1 MASWYQIELDTKGSL
16 DIVTLKLEVNP
27 DFPFDMIGA
36 IEGLQKQISAALK
49 SALSVG
55 IVVKLVEPHTIARSE
70 GKAKRVVDLRKG
82 IK

>member
-1 MASWYQIELDTKGSL
+1 
-16 DIVTLKLEVNP
+16 
-27 DFPFDMIGA
+27 MIGA